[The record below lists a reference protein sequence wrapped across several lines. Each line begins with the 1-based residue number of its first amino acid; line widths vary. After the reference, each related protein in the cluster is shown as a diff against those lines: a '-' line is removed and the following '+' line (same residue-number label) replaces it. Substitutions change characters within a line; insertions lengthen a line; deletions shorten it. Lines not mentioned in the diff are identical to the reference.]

1 MDAGTG
7 NLTWNPW
14 IEHRKLAPFEF
25 HHNLPTVGKQKH
37 NQATI
42 MSDGYE
48 SVEEDEVDEVDEE
61 SEEEVATKKKR
72 REKKWKV
79 KFEAVKASLKRI
91 ECKWVFRS
99 DLNTTLSL
107 MDRTPPSPS
116 GPCLPSSYT
125 LRRTAPRSSLTTL
138 MPALEMW

>member
-1 MDAGTG
+1 MDSGTG

-91 ECKWVFRS
+91 ECKWVFAVTS
-99 DLNTTLSL
+99 I
-107 MDRTPPSPS
+107 
-116 GPCLPSSYT
+116 LPF
-125 LRRTAPRSSLTTL
+125 L
-138 MPALEMW
+138 